1 MSRTTQFLGAAVLA
15 LAALLAAAMPA
26 AATTRT
32 VHPGQSIQAAI
43 DLSNPGDTVLVKKGT
58 YHEYLQILDKDR
70 ITLKGQ
76 HAVLKPAAGPG
87 TTLCSQPPD
96 PSPAG
101 VCVVGRVDLS
111 NPDNPI
117 VLRPTTRDRVTGFR
131 ISGFAANGI
140 FAFGT
145 NRFRADH
152 NTFTKNGEYGAFSN
166 TSTRTRFDHNVVK
179 GNTGEAG
186 LYVGD
191 SQNAHAT
198 VTRNRVANNAGSGI
212 FIRDASHGTVS
223 RNRVSG
229 SCVGIYVLGD
239 APGPVGHWSIG
250 RNKVLNNNREC
261 KATTGEE
268 AGPALSGLGIALAGA
283 NHTKVSR
290 NVIHG
295 HRHKHP
301 SAVYGGIAIVRAG
314 LTSGTVPQH
323 DLISR
328 NVATR
333 NRPDINW
340 DGTGS
345 VSFKRN
351 TCNRSKPASVC
362 H

>member
-1 MSRTTQFLGAAVLA
+1 MSRTTRALGVAVLA
-15 LAALLAAAMPA
+15 LTALLVAAMPA

-43 DLSNPGDTVLVKKGT
+43 DLSSPGDTVLVKKGT
-58 YHEYLQILDKDR
+58 YHESLQILDKDR

-76 HAVLKPAAGPG
+76 HAVLKPSAGPG
-87 TTLCSQPPD
+87 TTVCSQPPD
-96 PSPAG
+96 PSPSG

-111 NPDNPI
+111 NPDNPT
-117 VLRPTTRDRVTGFR
+117 VLRPSVRDRVTGFR
-131 ISGFAANGI
+131 ISGFADNGI

-152 NTFTKNGEYGAFSN
+152 NRLNGNGEYGAFAN

-191 SQNAHAT
+191 SQSAHAVVMRNA
-198 VTRNRVANNAGSGI
+198 VTNNQGSGI

-229 SCVGIYVLGD
+229 SCVGVYLLGD
-239 APGPVGHWSIG
+239 APGPVGHWKLS
-250 RNKVLNNNREC
+250 RNKVLRNNREC

-283 NHTKVSR
+283 DHTKVTR

-295 HRHKHP
+295 HRKKHP

-314 LTSGTVPQH
+314 LTSGTVPAH
-323 DLISR
+323 DLVSR
-328 NVATR
+328 NVVTN

-340 DGTGS
+340 DGTGT
-345 VSFKRN
+345 VSFRRN

-362 H
+362 N